1 MKADAIPITKLF
13 EVFSKAY
20 VIPAYQRPFAWDPEK
35 AIEFL
40 DAIQEDA
47 DHAEKST
54 SIGTFLFF
62 EKKSLASVHPY
73 GNNTPNTNAPSNIW
87 EVVDGQ
93 QRLTVLSMIGIA
105 LEAQLIALQKQTPS
119 PLTYS
124 PAFELKHLYCTR
136 RKSERGTF
144 VPVLIRDS
152 DNFDKGFNS
161 ELSKFLNI
169 AATSGAPEG
178 PRRKPTM
185 LEATFE
191 SINTWIKKLDLET
204 FEPFCD
210 YLLTKCECIQVIAD
224 NEESAFKMFET
235 LNSTGAPL
243 TAFEVFR
250 SNALGKDE
258 DISFPK
264 TEQFLDYQDSD
275 RDRVTKNSNDLIFVI
290 AQTYS
295 GYRCRKSFVS
305 LKKYLDTQ
313 LQCPEF
319 VTAFEQGA
327 EFLETIWG
335 NQSATHTWF
344 DSETKDNIQF
354 LKASKHNIVLP
365 LLIRYYQ
372 TNPNQ
377 LPEVI
382 RSIVAF
388 YSLWRAAFPTNS
400 LPDIYRSLLKSYS
413 NDDMSMSPQSELGKS
428 PAPTNLLKT
437 PQQLGDY
444 FKKELDKQLSSP
456 PAGVSIFDH
465 WASRQSNFDYEQAKT
480 IIRLFI
486 IVDMGETYRPNLLL
500 ANPWTKLDDIDHILP
515 EAGPTP
521 PPNLHKLGNLTL
533 LTPAINKSIK
543 DMSWV
548 KKREIYAMLSL
559 TARPELPQTQFAGG
573 DPLPKAV
580 VARLAD
586 RNSPCLA
593 HLGSISTHATW
604 NEQEINAR
612 TMKMLKNIWSVL
624 YGKWLVP

>member
-20 VIPAYQRPFAWDPEK
+20 VIPGYQRPFAWGPEK

-40 DAIQEDA
+40 DTIKADA
-47 DHAEKST
+47 DEKEDST
-54 SIGTFLFF
+54 SIGTFLFY
-62 EKKSLASVHPY
+62 EVKSLASKHPY
-73 GNNTPNTNAPSNIW
+73 GNSTPNTNAPSNIW

-105 LEAQLIALQKQTPS
+105 LERQLLVLQKQEPS
-119 PLTYS
+119 PLIYS

-136 RKSERGTF
+136 RKELCPF
-144 VPVLIRDS
+144 VPVLVRDH
-152 DNFDKGFNS
+152 DNFDAGFNS
-161 ELSKFLNI
+161 ELSQFLNI
-169 AATSGAPEG
+169 AATGGTPGGA
-178 PRRKPTM
+178 RRTPTC
-185 LEATFE
+185 LQDTFE
-191 SINTWIKKLDLET
+191 SIDAWIKKLDVDT

-210 YLLTKCECIQVIAD
+210 YLLTKCQCIQVIAD
-224 NEESAFKMFET
+224 GEDGAFRMFEA

-250 SNALGKDE
+250 SKVLSVDKK
-258 DISFPK
+258 IYFPK
-264 TEQFLDYQDSD
+264 TEQFLDYDNSD
-275 RDRVTKNSNDLIFVI
+275 RDRLTKNSNELIFVI

-313 LQCPEF
+313 LDLPQF
-319 VTAFEQGA
+319 RTVFEQGA

-335 NQSATHTWF
+335 NQTATHTWF

-365 LLIRYYQ
+365 LLMRYYQ

-388 YSLWRAAFPTNS
+388 YSLWRAAFPTNA
-400 LPDIYRSLLKSYS
+400 LPDIYRGLLKAYS
-413 NDDMSMSPQSELGKS
+413 KNDMSMNPRSESGK
-428 PAPTNLLKT
+428 PLAITNLLRT
-437 PQQLGDY
+437 PRELGNY
-444 FKKELDKQLSSP
+444 FKLELDSRLGTP
-456 PAGVSIFDH
+456 PTGVTLLDH
-465 WASRQSNFDYEQAKT
+465 WSSRQNNFDYEQAKT

-486 IVDMGETYRPNLLL
+486 IVDMGATYKPNLLL
-500 ANPWTKLDDIDHILP
+500 NNPWTKLDDIDHIFP
-515 EAGPTP
+515 EAGTTP

-543 DMSWV
+543 DMSWL
-548 KKREIYAMLSL
+548 KKQEIYALLSL
-559 TARPELPQTQFAGG
+559 ATRPSPPQTNFANG

-580 VARLAD
+580 AIHLAD
-586 RNSPCLA
+586 RISPCLA
-593 HLGSISTHATW
+593 HLGSIASQSVW
-604 NEQEINAR
+604 NEKAINAR
-612 TMKMLKNIWSVL
+612 TINMLKNIWSVL

>member
-20 VIPAYQRPFAWDPEK
+20 VIPCYQRPFAWGPEK

-40 DAIQEDA
+40 DTIKADA
-47 DHAEKST
+47 DEKEDST
-54 SIGTFLFF
+54 SIGTFLFY
-62 EKKSLASVHPY
+62 EVKSLATNHPY
-73 GNNTPNTNAPSNIW
+73 GNSTPNTNAPSNIW

-105 LEAQLIALQKQTPS
+105 LERQLLALQKQAPS

-136 RKSERGTF
+136 RKELCPF
-144 VPVLIRDS
+144 VPVLVRDH
-152 DNFDKGFNS
+152 DNFDAGFNS
-161 ELSKFLNI
+161 ELSQFLHI
-169 AATSGAPEG
+169 AATGGPPGGA
-178 PRRKPTM
+178 RRTPTC
-185 LEATFE
+185 LEDTFE
-191 SINTWIKKLDLET
+191 SIDAWLKKLDVDT

-210 YLLTKCECIQVIAD
+210 YLLTKCQCIQVIAD
-224 NEESAFKMFET
+224 GEDSAFRMFEA

-250 SNALGKDE
+250 SKVLRVDE
-258 DISFPK
+258 TICFPK
-264 TEQFLDYQDSD
+264 TDRFLDYDNSD
-275 RDRVTKNSNDLIFVI
+275 RDRVTKNSNELIFVI

-295 GYRCRKSFVS
+295 GYRCRKSFVN

-313 LQCPEF
+313 LDSTHF
-319 VTAFEQGA
+319 ITVFEQGA

-335 NQSATHTWF
+335 NQSATPTWF

-365 LLIRYYQ
+365 LLMRYYQ
-372 TNPNQ
+372 TSPSQ

-382 RSIVAF
+382 KSIVAF
-388 YSLWRAAFPTNS
+388 YSLWRAACPTNA

-413 NDDMSMSPQSELGKS
+413 TNDMSMDPRSEPGKPTAVPKLLMTPKELG
-428 PAPTNLLKT
+428 N
-437 PQQLGDY
+437 Y
-444 FKKELDKQLSSP
+444 FKRELDIRLGTPPTGLS
-456 PAGVSIFDH
+456 VLDH

-486 IVDMGETYRPNLLL
+486 IVDMGATYKPNLLL
-500 ANPWTKLDDIDHILP
+500 NNPWTKLDDIDHIFP
-515 EAGPTP
+515 EAGTTP